1 MPVKTEWIS
10 KTAFQVEANTLCF
23 GDTEGNPT
31 KIKSFRG
38 DAAERGR
45 VGVRRGAKGW
55 RGGVNLDGM
64 AVGLAAKVRMG

>member
-1 MPVKTEWIS
+1 MQPK
-10 KTAFQVEANTLCF
+10 
-23 GDTEGNPT
+23 EG
-31 KIKSFRG
+31 G
-38 DAAERGR
+38 